1 MQHSSEAIDAIRL
14 RHGFMSVSEL
24 LELTKTGNSVLDP
37 YSTLVAQGVRIGRD
51 NVIYP
56 GVTILCDS
64 VSACVLGS
72 GNTLWPSTLI
82 IAADGG
88 SVDIGDDNSIGQ
100 GGTQIKANR
109 SGAHIDIGSRTRLI
123 NGPELLGGT
132 TVCDGCQ
139 VLGSIV
145 VQSTYL
151 GGGADHTA
159 ADPDRRGAVLKGSGL
174 ARGLT
179 LDRGEVLNGSGEF
192 RQTEVERQRAYHPDA
207 PTEDET

>member
-14 RHGFMSVSEL
+14 RHGFMSVGEL
-24 LELTKTGNSVLDP
+24 LELTNAGNAVLDP
-37 YSTLVAQGVRIGRD
+37 YSTLIAQGVQIGQD

-56 GVTILCDS
+56 GVTILRDS
-64 VSACVLGS
+64 TSACVLGS
-72 GNTLWPSTLI
+72 RNTLWPSTLI
-82 IAADGG
+82 LAADGG
-88 SVDIGDDNSIGQ
+88 IVEIGDDNSIGQ

-109 SGAHIDIGSRTRLI
+109 AGAHIAIGSGTRLL
-123 NGPELLGGT
+123 NGPELLGDT
-132 TVCDGCQ
+132 TVSDGCQ

-174 ARGLT
+174 ARGLK

-192 RQTEVERQRAYHPDA
+192 RPAEVERQRAYHPDA
-207 PTEDET
+207 PIEDER